1 MTSVVRAQAQDLS
14 AVRPFIAEE
23 WGRDLFQCIR
33 LAKVNRSLLNGMA
46 FVKRSVWKCWRLTHR
61 RRGGEGGGGQRAVE
75 FSEIMRF
82 VTLTWI
88 RRRSRLFYD
97 RVRFPLQFR
106 LGQLL
111 TLSDYYRLHAHALC
125 IDRLTDRQVILQSRN
140 EVAIFQVVT
149 GKTLF

>member
-1 MTSVVRAQAQDLS
+1 
-14 AVRPFIAEE
+14 
-23 WGRDLFQCIR
+23 
-33 LAKVNRSLLNGMA
+33 
-46 FVKRSVWKCWRLTHR
+46 
-61 RRGGEGGGGQRAVE
+61 
-75 FSEIMRF
+75 MRF

-111 TLSDYYRLHAHALC
+111 TLSDYYRFMHMLCALTG
-125 IDRLTDRQVILQSRN
+125 RQTDRQVILQSRN

>member
-1 MTSVVRAQAQDLS
+1 MTPARARRRRDVSRQS
-14 AVRPFIAEE
+14 ASPRPFCGQTIAEE
-23 WGRDLFQCIR
+23 WGRDLFQRIC

-46 FVKRSVWKCWRLTHR
+46 FVNRSVWKCWRLTHR

-111 TLSDYYRLHAHALC
+111 TLSDYYRFMHMLCAL
-125 IDRLTDRQVILQSRN
+125 
-140 EVAIFQVVT
+140 T
-149 GKTLF
+149 G